1 MRYRDMKNERD
12 EDEEDH
18 LHLKPIESEY
28 PYGLCIRLTEKEL
41 EKLELCDDVEVGDFL
56 HGAFLAKVT
65 SISSHSH
72 EKQGSGMDIELQIV
86 AMAVEDESTEVEDE
100 EQDEEY

>member
-1 MRYRDMKNERD
+1 MRYRDMKYEKD

-18 LHLKPIESEY
+18 LHLKPVESEY
-28 PYGLCIRLTEKEL
+28 PYGLSLSLTEKEL
-41 EKLELCDDVEVGDFL
+41 EKLELCDEVEVGDYL

-65 SISSHSH
+65 SVSSHSH
-72 EKQGSGMDIELQIV
+72 EGGKGLRVEMQIV

-100 EQDEEY
+100 ESDEEY